1 MSTSTRLYRSLSTL
15 PFSAEELK
23 PFLVR
28 AKATTVQSSPPASG
42 FNGRQGSRP
51 MSLTRDNW
59 LVIVT
64 TQTRL
69 AAVFVFAFIT
79 FRTNAPP
86 PPFFGHTRRARQLP
100 LP

>member
-28 AKATTVQSSPPASG
+28 AKATTVKRSPPASG

-69 AAVFVFAFIT
+69 AAVLVSAFNRCRRCAART
-79 FRTNAPP
+79 LFRGQHA
-86 PPFFGHTRRARQLP
+86 GERQLDP
-100 LP
+100 R